1 MTKPKTKT
9 KTAKT
14 AKTVEKK
21 TESKPSDVLKKI
33 AEWCLERRLY
43 FLLFAVPFII
53 MYIVYSVYK
62 VHPYGEN
69 SVLVLDLNG
78 QYVYFYEAF
87 RDAFWGRGSFI
98 YSWSRNLSGEMFG
111 VFAYYLAS
119 PFMLIICLLP
129 RTCMCGA
136 IELMQLA
143 KIGAAAVTFGIYL
156 NKTSGD
162 NKPKF
167 TSVLTFS
174 TMYALCTYMVV
185 ELMDPMWL
193 DGLVYLPLIF
203 WGVRRLIDDKVMLPY
218 IIPLALMFIAHFYI
232 GYMVGI
238 FTFLYFVYYSFS
250 HEGRILPKGYIGA
263 IGRFVFGTFTALLA
277 SMWVLIPVY
286 KSLSLGKMEFSEAD
300 FTIRSQ
306 FTLLEFTSKLFPFSY
321 DTVRPEGLPMIY
333 GGILAVILLPLF
345 FLNSKISMKEKASH
359 GLLLLSSVVI
369 MYIAPIDI
377 AMHGFQVP
385 NWLPYRYSFIFT
397 FFIIY
402 MAFRAFQN
410 LDGITTK
417 ELGAVF
423 FGLIAFLVY
432 LDGLG
437 YEHFDKIT
445 VETLPE
451 DVKKYTL
458 GGVWFSAIAVGVGY
472 ALLYLVKKYNNV
484 VVCTALCAAVCTEL
498 FINSYDTILRV
509 NKDVGYSTYTSY
521 QNYMIDTRAT
531 VEAVNE
537 YDTTPFFRME
547 STHHRMVCDPIGTGY
562 YGVSHSSS
570 TMNTPALLALKKLG
584 YAYGGN
590 YTNYRGTTPIT
601 DAFFG
606 IKYLM
611 DWDDTYSGAFDV
623 PKSYEKVISGAETG
637 HGISVYENPYALGL
651 GFAANND
658 ICSYYFDENDP
669 FVNQN
674 NLFNYALGTLNEF
687 TYTEYMQR
695 IFPETIDTLNLA
707 TVGVSENHTK
717 YFFEDASLGECH
729 EDFVFTMPETS
740 HMYMFFPTLYERR
753 VNVWIKH
760 DSVFADEDDSGFD
773 FAGYFFTSDDYSI
786 LDLGEYVQ
794 GESVR
799 VRISIP
805 TDVGEAY
812 WSDTLFYLFDNDA
825 FVQAVDK
832 LNENRWELT
841 EFSETYL
848 EGKITVAS
856 DQLMLTTIPYEEGW
870 TIKVDGKTV
879 EPVVIGE
886 TFIGVEMSAGTHT
899 VSMRFLPR
907 YFVISVILSVLGLL
921 IMVMIFAF
929 EYKNGVI
936 VQKILRKMK

>member
-1 MTKPKTKT
+1 MTKPDTKKAET
-9 KTAKT
+9 N
-14 AKTVEKK
+14 
-21 TESKPSDVLKKI
+21 TENKGPSFINKLRKWAYD
-33 AEWCLERRLY
+33 RRLY
-43 FLLFAVPFII
+43 FILFAVPFVI
-53 MYIVYSVYK
+53 MYIVYSIYK

-87 RDAFWGRGSFI
+87 RDAFWGKGSFI

-143 KIGAAAVTFGIYL
+143 KIGTAAVTFGFYL
-156 NKTSGD
+156 NKTSKD
-162 NKPKF
+162 KKPAF

-174 TMYALCTYMVV
+174 TMYALCSYMVV

-193 DGLVYLPLIF
+193 DGLIYLPLIF
-203 WGVRRLIDDKVMLPY
+203 WGVRRLVDDKVMLPY

-263 IGRFVFGTFTALLA
+263 IGRFAFGTFTALMA

-300 FTIRSQ
+300 FTIRTQ
-306 FTLLEFTSKLFPFSY
+306 FTMLEFTSKMFPMSY

-345 FLNSKISMKEKASH
+345 FLNSKISMKEKVSK
-359 GLLLLSSVVI
+359 GLLLLATVVI

-397 FFIIY
+397 FFVIY
-402 MAFRAFQN
+402 IAFRAFQN

-423 FGLIAFLVY
+423 FGLIAYLIY

-437 YEHFDKIT
+437 LEHFTKLT
-445 VETLPE
+445 VETLE
-451 DVKKYTL
+451 NDVKKYSL
-458 GGVWFSAIAVGVGY
+458 EGIWFSAIAVGVGY
-472 ALLYLVKKYNNV
+472 LLLYLVKKYNNV
-484 VVCTALCAAVCTEL
+484 VVCSSLCAAVCVEM
-498 FINSYDTILRV
+498 FVVSYDTILKI
-509 NKDVGYSTYTSY
+509 NSDVGYSTYTSY
-521 QNYMIDTRAT
+521 QDFMIDTRAT

-537 YDTTPFFRME
+537 YDDTPFFRME

-562 YGVSHSSS
+562 YGLSHSSS
-570 TMNTPALLALKKLG
+570 TMNTPALLALQKLG

-590 YTNYRGTTPIT
+590 YTSYRGTTLIT

-611 DWDDTYSGAFDV
+611 DWDDTYSRDFDV
-623 PKSYEKVISGAETG
+623 PDSYEQVLSGSELG
-637 HGISVYENPYALGL
+637 HHISVYENPYAFGL
-651 GFAANND
+651 GFAVNSMME
-658 ICSYYFDENDP
+658 SYYLDENDP

-674 NLFNYALGTLNEF
+674 NLLNYAIGGINELS
-687 TYTEYMQR
+687 YTEYMQR
-695 IFPETIDTLNLA
+695 VFPERIDTENLA
-707 TVGVSENHTK
+707 TVGVSNNHTK
-717 YFFEDASLGECH
+717 YYFEDATHPECH
-729 EDFVFTMPETS
+729 EDFVFTMPSTS
-740 HMYMFFPTLYERR
+740 HLYMYFPTMYERR
-753 VNVWIKH
+753 VNIWVAH
-760 DSVFADEDDSGFD
+760 DKMFAEEDASFD
-773 FAGYFFTSDDYSI
+773 FAGYFFTGDDYSI
-786 LDLGEYVQ
+786 LDLGEYES

-799 VRISIP
+799 VRVSIP
-805 TDVGEAY
+805 MDVGEAY
-812 WSDTLFYLFDNDA
+812 WSDTLFYVFDEDA
-825 FVQAVDK
+825 FVKAAEK
-832 LNENRWELT
+832 INEQRWELT
-841 EFSETYL
+841 SFKETYL
-848 EGKITVAS
+848 EGEITLTS
-856 DQLMLTTIPYEEGW
+856 DQFMLTTIPYEEGW
-870 TIKVDGKTV
+870 IIKVDGETV
-879 EPVVIGE
+879 EPIVVGE
-886 TFIGVEMSAGTHT
+886 TFIGVKMSPGKHT
-899 VSMRFLPR
+899 VSMRFRPN
-907 YFVISVILSVLGLL
+907 YYVASIILSVCGVL
-921 IMVMIFAF
+921 IIAMIFIF
-929 EYKNGVI
+929 EYKNGELLK
-936 VQKILRKMK
+936 KILGKMK